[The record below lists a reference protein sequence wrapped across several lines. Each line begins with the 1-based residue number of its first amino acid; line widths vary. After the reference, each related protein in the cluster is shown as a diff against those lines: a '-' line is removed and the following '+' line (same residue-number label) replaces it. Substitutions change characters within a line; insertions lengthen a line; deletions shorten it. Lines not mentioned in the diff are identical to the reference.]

1 MTGKGDEIRPYD
13 RKKYNDN
20 FDRIFKNRDKK
31 TAVSTIYMA
40 PFEVEGDNITL
51 DDIYQRIKDLMNA
64 RQLAELRD
72 KRTTRY
78 DWSHN
83 IYLFI
88 PVRFIPSYAIG
99 NCTNRV
105 YN

>member
-31 TAVSTIYMA
+31 RTVSTIYMA

-64 RQLAELRD
+64 RQLAELQD

-78 DWSHN
+78 D
-83 IYLFI
+83 
-88 PVRFIPSYAIG
+88 
-99 NCTNRV
+99 
-105 YN
+105 

>member
-1 MTGKGDEIRPYD
+1 MSGKGDDRRPYNPQNWSD
-13 RKKYNDN
+13 GWDKV
-20 FDRIFKNRDKK
+20 FKNRDKK

-64 RQLAELRD
+64 RQLAELQE

-78 DWSHN
+78 D
-83 IYLFI
+83 
-88 PVRFIPSYAIG
+88 
-99 NCTNRV
+99 
-105 YN
+105 

>member
-1 MTGKGDEIRPYD
+1 MSGKGDDVRPYD
-13 RKKYNDN
+13 RKKFNEN

-31 TAVSTIYMA
+31 TTVSTIYMA

-64 RQLAELRD
+64 RQLAELQD

-78 DWSHN
+78 D
-83 IYLFI
+83 
-88 PVRFIPSYAIG
+88 
-99 NCTNRV
+99 
-105 YN
+105 